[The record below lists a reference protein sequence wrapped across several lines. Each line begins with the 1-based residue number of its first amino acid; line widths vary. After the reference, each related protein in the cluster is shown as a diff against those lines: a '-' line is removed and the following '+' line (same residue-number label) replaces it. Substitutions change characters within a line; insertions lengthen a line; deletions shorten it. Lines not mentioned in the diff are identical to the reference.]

1 MISPK
6 RACHHTSC
14 AKAIVNSQPMNQM
27 IPIPVSTRIGL
38 ELESDPMEFSF
49 PLLGVNDLDN
59 LILPEDF
66 PHDLYS
72 MVMGI

>member
-38 ELESDPMEFSF
+38 ELESDPMEISF
-49 PLLGVNDLDN
+49 PLLGVND
-59 LILPEDF
+59 
-66 PHDLYS
+66 
-72 MVMGI
+72 